1 MTFHRGGSCRP
12 VMHVGPFFFNRRR
25 RAQNCTGAAAFGG
38 VGREISKIIYNKK
51 FKTLNAFNSKIQF
64 YVDSENFIKNIE
76 ALLSSIYI
84 LNDINCLNIAN

>member
-1 MTFHRGGSCRP
+1 MPETQKSTP
-12 VMHVGPFFFNRRR
+12 KLKVE
-25 RAQNCTGAAAFGG
+25 T
-38 VGREISKIIYNKK
+38 
-51 FKTLNAFNSKIQF
+51 QF